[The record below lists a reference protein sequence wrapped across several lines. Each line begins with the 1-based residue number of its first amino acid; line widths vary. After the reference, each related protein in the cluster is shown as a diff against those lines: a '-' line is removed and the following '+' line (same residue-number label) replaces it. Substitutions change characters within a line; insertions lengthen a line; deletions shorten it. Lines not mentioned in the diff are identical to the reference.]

1 MNKNS
6 KEYLMVVKAKEILSS
21 ELALNEYNEDA
32 LRSAAKY
39 AWNIRHTNYALFRA
53 IMSVTYAGM
62 SWEDLRWGIVFNM
75 PTTHD
80 TIDWMKKFSRREARE
95 LEQYKKERGI

>member
-6 KEYLMVVKAKEILSS
+6 KNYLMVVKAKEILQS

-39 AWNIRHTNYALFRA
+39 VWSIRHTNYALFRA
-53 IMSVTYAGM
+53 MMSVTYAGL
-62 SWEDLRWGIVFNM
+62 SWEDKRWGIIFNM
-75 PTTHD
+75 PTTKD
-80 TIDWMKKFSRREARE
+80 ALDWMKKYSRKEARE